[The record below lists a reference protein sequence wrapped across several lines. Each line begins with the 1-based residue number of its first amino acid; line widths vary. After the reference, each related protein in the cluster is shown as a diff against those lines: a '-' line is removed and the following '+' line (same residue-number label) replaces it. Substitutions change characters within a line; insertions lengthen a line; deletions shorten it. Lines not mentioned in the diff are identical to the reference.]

1 MKYDF
6 AYIKQSNRNQL
17 YLIQVLVG
25 CSKEKL
31 CKMDVLMIAGLS
43 LLSLV
48 IMIGIV
54 RVFLLPYHGFL
65 NLIMQCLLLDLLVD
79 LLIRT
84 FDFLTDM
91 WLNR

>member
-1 MKYDF
+1 
-6 AYIKQSNRNQL
+6 
-17 YLIQVLVG
+17 
-25 CSKEKL
+25 
-31 CKMDVLMIAGLS
+31 MIAGLF

-48 IMIGIV
+48 ILIGIL

-65 NLIMQCLLLDLLVD
+65 NLLMQCLLLDLLVD

-91 WLNR
+91 WLNRY